1 MGVVLENYK
10 RQQFADGRELGRE
23 EGRELGREEGR
34 ELGHAEGR
42 ELGREEG
49 REEVMKE
56 LMGRIITL
64 EDQLRAR
71 SNGEAAGEDVAEP
84 IIVKI
89 PEPQDHDENREEL
102 IRRIAALERA
112 VVELIASRS
121 NGDQKN

>member
-1 MGVVLENYK
+1 MGSDHLYK
-10 RQQFADGRELGRE
+10 LYGASCIFSFVSEREDS
-23 EGRELGREEGR
+23 
-34 ELGHAEGR
+34 
-42 ELGREEG
+42 
-49 REEVMKE
+49 
-56 LMGRIITL
+56 L

-84 IIVKI
+84 VIVKI

-121 NGDQKN
+121 NRDQKN